1 MGKLIEKFD
10 KLSDDEKT
18 NISMLIHGIDN
29 VIELDDKLI
38 FDNHSEPMDESEYLQ
53 LSNIVSKYYD
63 DNEWELIHCN
73 LSSKF
78 KNTRVIDSQYTR
90 TYNHVK
96 NSLNWDFIPYNVDDL
111 KHKREKVFLFYN
123 GSCDNRA
130 VHRLMSFHYLLEYG
144 IIDKLLYSL
153 LEKPTE
159 QTYSDLDNY
168 ESHFKSGIDW
178 RKYDNFFQQAPFL
191 LDVNVEEHNFVDLGG
206 YHSVAPQH
214 SLDLSFNHI
223 KETYFSLVTES
234 FFFEP
239 HWCEDKSLFD
249 ISEKTYKSV
258 LTQPFIIM
266 GRPGI
271 LKYLR
276 KKGFDTFDDVFD
288 NSYDEVENDW
298 ERFQLIMKE
307 VNRVC
312 NLEQETLHEIY
323 LNCIDRVVF
332 NQEKFFSYKGEI
344 E

>member
-1 MGKLIEKFD
+1 MDNLLNRFNE
-10 KLSDDEKT
+10 LEDDEKQT
-18 NISMLIHGIDN
+18 LYNLVHGENNIY
-29 VIELDDKLI
+29 VDKNKLV
-38 FDNHSEPMDESEYLQ
+38 FDNHSEPMDEFEYLQ
-53 LSNIVSKYYD
+53 LFNIVSKYYN

-78 KNTRVIDSQYTR
+78 KNTRVVDSQYTR

-96 NSLNWDFIPYNVDDL
+96 NSPNWNFIPYNIQGL
-111 KHKREKVFLFYN
+111 KNKREKVFLFYN
-123 GSCDNRA
+123 GSCGDRA
-130 VHRLMSFHYLLEYG
+130 VHRLMSFHYLLDYK
-144 IIDKLLYSL
+144 ILDKILYSM
-153 LEKPTE
+153 LERPTDI
-159 QTYSDLDNY
+159 TYDYISGY
-168 ESHFKSGIDW
+168 ESQFNSGVDW
-178 RKYDNFFQQAPFL
+178 RKHEDFFKDAPFL
-191 LDVNVEEHNFVDLGG
+191 LDIDLGENTFIDLEKQ
-206 YHSVAPQH
+206 YITTPAN
-214 SLDLSFNHI
+214 SLDLPLSHI

-249 ISEKTYKSV
+249 ISEKTYKAV

-266 GRPGI
+266 ARPGM

-276 KKGFDTFDDVFD
+276 QKGFDTFDDVFD

-323 LNCIDRVVF
+323 LSCIDRVVF
-332 NQEKFFSYKGEI
+332 NQEKFFSYKGKI
-344 E
+344 